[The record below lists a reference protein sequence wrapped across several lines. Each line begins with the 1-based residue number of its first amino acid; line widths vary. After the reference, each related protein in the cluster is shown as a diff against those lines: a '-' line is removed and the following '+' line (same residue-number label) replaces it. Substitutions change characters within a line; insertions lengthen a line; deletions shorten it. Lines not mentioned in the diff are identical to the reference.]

1 MLEVTVNH
9 LSFAYE
15 KELVLG
21 DISLQAKAGDFIC
34 LLGQSGCGKSTLLR
48 LIAGLEKSNSRQLLV
63 GGKPVDKPSLDR
75 VMVFQDYGLF
85 PWMTAGENIC
95 IALEQRYPDW
105 DKEKRKQTALEWMA
119 NLSLDEELYD
129 KLPMNLSG
137 GQRQRF
143 ATARAFA
150 VDAPLML
157 MDEPFG
163 ALDAVTKALLQ
174 DTVVELWQKE
184 VNRKTIFFVTHS
196 VDEALLLATDIV
208 VLGQAP
214 SKVIYTHSFT
224 AENKPTRER
233 LFTDPAILDL
243 RNKLTKIINDDIN
256 ARARLL
262 EEEKM
267 QRHAEQVAKK
277 RRLFGKNLA
286 NNRAKA

>member
-1 MLEVTVNH
+1 MYDVEIKGLK
-9 LSFAYE
+9 FAYADE
-15 KELVLG
+15 PGKLVLSG
-21 DISLQAKAGDFIC
+21 VDYKASKGDFVC

-48 LIAGLEKSNSRQLLV
+48 LIAGLEKSDPEQLLV
-63 GGKPVDKPSLDR
+63 NDQPVIVPSLER

-95 IALEQRYPDW
+95 IALKQKFKDW
-105 DKEKRKQTALEWMA
+105 SKQKRKEVALTWMD
-119 NLSLDEELYD
+119 NLGLDEDLYE

-150 VDAPLML
+150 LDAPLML

-174 DTVVELWQKE
+174 DIVVDLWQKE
-184 VNRKTIFFVTHS
+184 GNDRKTIFFVTHS

-214 SKVIYTHSFT
+214 SKVIYTHHFT
-224 AENKPTRER
+224 PETKPTRER
-233 LFTDPAILDL
+233 LFTDPDVMDL
-243 RNKLTKIINDDIN
+243 RNKLTKIINDEIQ
-256 ARARLL
+256 
-262 EEEKM
+262 EK
-267 QRHAEQVAKK
+267 A
-277 RRLFGKNLA
+277 RRLQKEKESLLSKNA
-286 NNRAKA
+286 DKKAGFFRK